1 MISIILAY
9 LFGSISF
16 AIILTKIFNLPDP
29 RSTGSNNP
37 GATNMLRLS
46 GKKIGA
52 LTLLGDVLKAFIVV
66 FMAKYYNYNS
76 KEILF
81 ISLAC
86 FIGHLFPIYFKFK
99 GGKGVAVTLGLLLGL
114 NYVLGLFALFIW
126 IIIAYVTKYSSL
138 AALLTS
144 PILSLIYLLFY
155 GVDYTLVL
163 LCLISA
169 LLALTH
175 RKNIMRLINK
185 QEPKL
190 FNVTN

>member
-1 MISIILAY
+1 MIPIILAY
-9 LFGSISF
+9 LFGSVSF

-29 RSTGSNNP
+29 RHTGSNNP

-66 FMAKYYNYNS
+66 VVAKYYNYNS

-114 NYVLGLFALFIW
+114 NYVLGLCALLIW
-126 IIIAYVTKYSSL
+126 IVIAYITKYSSL

-144 PILSLIYLLFY
+144 PILSIIYFLFFD
-155 GVDYTLVL
+155 VDYTFGL
-163 LCLISA
+163 LCVISC
-169 LLALTH
+169 LLAFTH
-175 RKNIMRLINK
+175 HKNIFRLINK
-185 QEPKL
+185 KEPKL